1 MLDLIFAKG
10 ASIRLSDEWKSG
22 HGFWMLE
29 TEDIRK
35 IDRCWRLE
43 VRVKLVGFEENSYI
57 YLGGFLDFAIIF
69 CYTFLQNLLS
79 YFGSAEN

>member
-1 MLDLIFAKG
+1 MLDPIFAKG
-10 ASIRLSDEWKSG
+10 ASIRLSDEWKPG

-29 TEDIRK
+29 TGGTRK
-35 IDRCWRLE
+35 VGRFWELKI
-43 VRVKLVGFEENSYI
+43 RVKLVGFEGNSYI

-79 YFGSAEN
+79 YFWSAEN